1 MTAGEVLDMEL
12 DQAAPEHTL
21 IMNIL
26 TDIRLTLRADET
38 WTPWQPGPHTE
49 DGQEENKKILVA
61 AVF

>member
-1 MTAGEVLDMEL
+1 MEL

-21 IMNIL
+21 IMNI

-38 WTPWQPGPHTE
+38 WTPWHPGPHTE
-49 DGQEENKKILVA
+49 DGQEENKKILVT